1 MRRPEDTITKRG
13 HTMGDYQAI
22 YDRSI
27 NDPEGFWGEVAEDI
41 HWYRK
46 WDKVLDDSSAPFYKW
61 FTGGELNTCY
71 NCVDLHVDN
80 GRGDQ
85 AALIYDSPV
94 TDSKRTF
101 TYAELKAA
109 VAAFAGALRAQGV
122 DKGDRVII
130 YMPMV
135 PEAVIAMLACARLGA
150 VHSVVFGGF
159 ASNELATRIDD
170 AKPKVVVS
178 ASCGIEP
185 GRIVE
190 YKPLLDGA
198 IEHASHKPDKCI
210 ILQRPEKEAAL
221 GGRDI
226 DWQQAVD
233 QSQPADCV
241 PVAATDP
248 LYILYTSG
256 TTGQPKGVVR
266 DNGGHAVAL
275 KWTMKN
281 VYDTDAG
288 DVYWAASDVGWVV
301 GHSYIVYAPLLKGC
315 TTVMFEGKPV
325 GTPDAGAFWRVI
337 AEYGV
342 SVMFTAPTAFRAIKK
357 EDPRGEYM
365 KKYDLSKF
373 RILFLAGE
381 RCDPDTLNWAE
392 DVLNVPVIDHWW
404 QTESGWPIAANCMGI
419 EQFEVKPGSPTKPV
433 PGYDVRILGESGE
446 EVAPGD
452 MGAITVKLPLPP
464 GTFPTLW
471 NNDERYK
478 QSYMERFPGYYLTG
492 DAGYKDEDDYLWI
505 MSRIDDVIN
514 VAGHRLST
522 GAMEEVLAS
531 HPDVAECAV
540 LGAADEMKGQLPLG
554 LVVLK
559 AGVDRD
565 ESEII
570 NELVAL
576 VREQIGPVAAFK
588 QAAIVQRLPKT
599 RSGKVLRGTMR
610 KIADGESYTAPATI
624 DDPAILDEI
633 SESLQQLGYP
643 KK

>member
-1 MRRPEDTITKRG
+1 
-13 HTMGDYQAI
+13 MGDYQAI

-27 NDPEGFWGEVAEDI
+27 EDPEGFWGEVAEDI

-46 WDKVLDDSSAPFYKW
+46 WDRVLDDANAPFYKW

-94 TDSKRTF
+94 TDSQRTY
-101 TYAELKAA
+101 TYSQLKDA
-109 VAAFAGALRAQGV
+109 VSAFAGALRAQGV
-122 DKGDRVII
+122 GKGDRVII

-170 AKPKVVVS
+170 AKPKVLVS

-185 GRIVE
+185 GRTVE

-198 IEHASHKPDKCI
+198 IERATHKPDRCI
-210 ILQRPEKEAAL
+210 ILQRPQLEAAL
-221 GGRDI
+221 GDRDL
-226 DWQQAVD
+226 DWQQALE
-233 QSQPADCV
+233 QGEPAECV

-337 AEYGV
+337 AEHKV

-392 DVLNVPVIDHWW
+392 DMLNVPVIDHWW
-404 QTESGWPIAANCMGI
+404 QTESGWSIAANCMGI
-419 EQFEVKPGSPTKPV
+419 ERFEIKPGSPTKPV

-471 NNDERYK
+471 HNDERYRE
-478 QSYMERFPGYYLTG
+478 SYMTRFPGYYLTG

-522 GAMEEVLAS
+522 GAIEEALAS

-540 LGAADEMKGQLPLG
+540 LGAADEMKGQLPVG

-559 AGVDRD
+559 AGVERN

-570 NELVAL
+570 SELVAL
-576 VREQIGPVAAFK
+576 VREHIGPVAAFK
-588 QAAIVQRLPKT
+588 QAAVVQRLPKT

-610 KIADGESYTAPATI
+610 KIADGEPWNTPATI

-633 SESLQQLGYP
+633 AGSLKKLGYP
-643 KK
+643 KQ